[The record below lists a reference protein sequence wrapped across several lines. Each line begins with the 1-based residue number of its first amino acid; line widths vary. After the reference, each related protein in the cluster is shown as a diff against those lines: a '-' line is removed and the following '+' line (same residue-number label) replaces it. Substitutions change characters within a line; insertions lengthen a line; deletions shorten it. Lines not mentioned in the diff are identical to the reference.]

1 MKSNVEK
8 VTGLSRKLN
17 IEIPAQMVN
26 EAFKKVFEG
35 IQKEVT
41 IKGFRKGKAPLSTV
55 KSMYFDRVRQD
66 VAQDLITQHYA
77 KALSEHKL
85 DPINYPEFE
94 FEDPTEAK
102 DFAFSASFDI
112 RPEIKLNKIEG
123 LEVERELL
131 AFDES
136 KIEEVLNNI
145 RSSRATLSDVL
156 EDRPAQNGDT
166 ALIDFEGSVDGKPL
180 ENGTGKNHPLE
191 LGAKQFIDGFEEG
204 VVGMKVGQNRTLT
217 LKFPDPYHAADLAGK
232 PVEFKVT
239 LTKLQ
244 AKSLP
249 ELTDDFVKEM
259 GGPQTLAELKS
270 TIKSDLESTETKRIE
285 DAFKN
290 RLLKKLVLANPVEVP
305 QSILKDQKQTLIEDF
320 KRRMTE
326 QGMGNS
332 DFEAYVQ
339 QWDGDFTKTA
349 NEMIQSSFLIDEI
362 AKQQDLIC
370 KKEDID
376 TKFEEYA
383 KQTGIEVAR
392 IREFY
397 AKPEQM
403 SRLTYMITEEKVIA
417 HLMKSVKVKE
427 VKAEEIKEEMN

>member
-55 KSMYFDRVRQD
+55 KSMYLDRVRQD
-66 VAQDLITQHYA
+66 VAQDLITKHYA

-102 DFAFSASFDI
+102 DFSFSASFDI
-112 RPEIKLNKIEG
+112 RPEIKLNKVEG
-123 LEVERELL
+123 LEVEREVL

-145 RSSRATLSDVL
+145 RTSRATLSDVL

-217 LKFPDPYHAADLAGK
+217 LKFPEPYHAADLAGK

-259 GGPQTLAELKS
+259 GGPQTLAELKT
-270 TIKSDLESTETKRIE
+270 TIKSDLESSETKRIE

-370 KKEDID
+370 KKEDVD

-427 VKAEEIKEEMN
+427 VKAEDLKEEMN

>member
-55 KSMYFDRVRQD
+55 KNMYIDRVRQD
-66 VAQDLITQHYA
+66 VAQDLITKHYA
-77 KALSEHKL
+77 QALTEHQL

-94 FEDPTEAK
+94 FEDPSEAK
-102 DFAFSASFDI
+102 DFSFSASFDV

-123 LEVERELL
+123 LEVEKEI
-131 AFDES
+131 FTFNES
-136 KIEEVLNNI
+136 KVEEVLNNI
-145 RSSRATLSDVL
+145 RSSRATLVDVL
-156 EDRPAQNGDT
+156 EDRPAKNGDT
-166 ALIDFEGSVDGKPL
+166 AIIDFEGSVDGKPL
-180 ENGTGKNHPLE
+180 ENGAGKNHPLE
-191 LGAKQFIDGFEEG
+191 LGAKQFIEGFEEG
-204 VVGMKVGQNRTLT
+204 ILGMKVGDTRTLS
-217 LKFPDPYHAADLAGK
+217 LKFPEPYHAVELAGK
-232 PVEFKVT
+232 PVDFKVT

-244 AKSLP
+244 AKNLP

-259 GGPQTLAELKS
+259 GGPQSLEELKT
-270 TIKSDLESTETKRIE
+270 TIKNDLESSEKKRID

-290 RLLKKLVLANPVEVP
+290 RLLKKLVQANPVEVP

-332 DFEAYVQ
+332 DFEAYVK
-339 QWDGDFTKTA
+339 QWDSDFTKTA
-349 NEMIQSSFLIDEI
+349 EEMIQSSFLVDEI
-362 AKQQDLIC
+362 AKKQDLIC
-370 KKEDID
+370 KKEDVD
-376 TKFEEYA
+376 AKFDEYSQ
-383 KQTGIEVAR
+383 QTGIEVAR

-403 SRLTYMITEEKVIA
+403 SRLTYMITEEKVISF
-417 HLMKSVKVKE
+417 LMKSVKVKE
-427 VKAEEIKEEMN
+427 VKAEDLKEEMT